1 MGLFSPQASPI
12 AIDFGTSSIKLL
24 QILDGERPKITAA
37 AQLPI
42 PSSARTDIES
52 AIAFHAE
59 YIPKMLA
66 DGQFKNKR
74 AVIAIPAAQTLVQH
88 MQLPNMP
95 SASRDDLVM
104 GQLHHQMGCAPG
116 SVVVRTYDV
125 GQVHRGGQVQTEII
139 CVAMARNTVM
149 RYIELLKRC
158 KITVVGVHPA
168 AVAIARAFDH
178 LNRREADT
186 EVTTLYVDLGWGGT
200 HVAIS
205 HGSRLVFGRQIQL
218 GGREFDRQIAET
230 LHCDVAEAQVHR
242 LAMNSSIGSVTTEET
257 GEAGDASE
265 GLLKAAADAHDS
277 GQKRNRRGG
286 AIALEED
293 RRASLHPAA
302 SCYLIPDGN
311 PSPRAANVDL
321 TELLDTMCDELSM
334 CLRYHEGLFPGRVI
348 DRVIFLGGEARQV
361 WLCQHLARTL
371 RVPGQLGDP
380 LSRLTHDRKLKTP
393 GLKLGEPQPGW
404 AVANGLCTAPTD
416 L

>member
-24 QILDGERPKITAA
+24 QISDGERPKITAA

-42 PSSARTDIES
+42 PVSARTNLEA

-59 YIPKMLA
+59 YLPKMLA
-66 DGQFKNKR
+66 DGQFKSKR
-74 AVIAIPAAQTLVQH
+74 AVISIPAAQTLVQH

-95 SASRDDLVM
+95 TASRDDLVM

-125 GQVHRGGQVQTEII
+125 GEVHRGGQVQTEII

-149 RYIELLKRC
+149 RYIDLLKRC
-158 KITVVGVHPA
+158 KLTVVGVHPA
-168 AVAIARAFDH
+168 AVAIARAFGH
-178 LNRREADT
+178 LNRRESDA
-186 EVTTLYVDLGWGGT
+186 ELTTLYVDLGWGGT

-205 HGSRLVFGRQIQL
+205 HGTRLVFGRQIQL
-218 GGREFDRQIAET
+218 GGREFDRRIAET
-230 LHCDVAEAQVHR
+230 LHCNAAEAQVHR
-242 LAMNSSIGSVTTEET
+242 LAMNASIASVATDNTSET
-257 GEAGDASE
+257 GEPSE
-265 GLLKAAADAHDS
+265 GRLKAAADAHES
-277 GQKRNRRGG
+277 GKQQKQLGG
-286 AIALEED
+286 TVAVEED
-293 RRASLHPAA
+293 RRDSLHPAA
-302 SCYLIPDGN
+302 SCYLIPEGI

-348 DRVIFLGGEARQV
+348 DRAIFLGGEARQV

-380 LSRLTHDRKLKTP
+380 LSRLTHDRQLKTP
-393 GLKLGEPQPGW
+393 GLNLGEPQPGW